1 MGAAMSGSY
10 AVLIF
15 GDRHD
20 RMGPFEPHRGS
31 VPHCG
36 PEAYRFLERN
46 KATVFC
52 FFCLGEGEL
61 VIIINH
67 PIRSRIYNLYLGG
80 VLSHEQM
87 NKQSPFSVLNIEQTS
102 NWLGVKQALL
112 YMYVYIYIHDI
123 YMCIFIYIYTI
134 SPCL

>member
-36 PEAYRFLERN
+36 PEAYRFLGRN

-52 FFCLGEGEL
+52 FCLFGGRGEL
-61 VIIINH
+61 VIIIHH
-67 PIRSRIYNLYLGG
+67 PINY
-80 VLSHEQM
+80 
-87 NKQSPFSVLNIEQTS
+87 
-102 NWLGVKQALL
+102 
-112 YMYVYIYIHDI
+112 
-123 YMCIFIYIYTI
+123 
-134 SPCL
+134 

>member
-36 PEAYRFLERN
+36 PEAYRFLVET
-46 KATVFC
+46 KLLSFVFL
-52 FFCLGEGEL
+52 FG
-61 VIIINH
+61 
-67 PIRSRIYNLYLGG
+67 RKGG
-80 VLSHEQM
+80 VGHH
-87 NKQSPFSVLNIEQTS
+87 N
-102 NWLGVKQALL
+102 
-112 YMYVYIYIHDI
+112 
-123 YMCIFIYIYTI
+123 
-134 SPCL
+134 